1 MTQPARALSLFAT
14 LRRDADRSGLG
25 PREHGGLADVQ
36 LVVLAREDRAAAIEV
51 MYSAH
56 KGRIY
61 TFLLRFLADAEMA
74 DDVTQDTFTKAYA
87 ALGSLTPSHRVL
99 PWLYRIATNAAPDHI
114 RRRRRFAWIRMGALA
129 NTAEE
134 PPMPDEHARVP
145 EREHIQ
151 AVLRGLPPENSIAL
165 LLHAVE
171 GYSYAEIAEI
181 QGVTMTAVRS
191 RIARARASF
200 RRAYGDAAEGGAG
213 GDQPA

>member
-1 MTQPARALSLFAT
+1 MTHPAGALSLFAT
-14 LRRDADRSGLG
+14 LRQDADRSARG
-25 PREHGGLADVQ
+25 PRELGGLADVQ
-36 LVVLAREDRAAAIEV
+36 LVALAREDRSAAIEAI
-51 MYSAH
+51 YSAYR
-56 KGRIY
+56 GRIY
-61 TFLLRFLADAEMA
+61 TFLLRFLADDEMA

-99 PWLYRIATNAAPDHI
+99 PWLYRIATNTALDHL

-134 PPMPDEHARVP
+134 PQMQDDHGRVP

-151 AVLRGLPPENSIAL
+151 AVLRGLPPENAIAL

-171 GYSYAEIAEI
+171 GYSYTEIAEI
-181 QGVTMTAVRS
+181 QNVTMTAVRS

>member
-1 MTQPARALSLFAT
+1 MSQPAGAFSLFAT
-14 LRRDADRSGLG
+14 LRQEAVRSPQA
-25 PREHGGLADVQ
+25 PREGGGLADVQ
-36 LVVLAREDRAAAIEV
+36 LVALAREDRGAALEA
-51 MYSAH
+51 MYAAY

-61 TFLLRFLADAEMA
+61 TFLLRFLADAELA
-74 DDVTQDTFTKAYA
+74 DDITQETFTKAYG
-87 ALGSLTPSHRVL
+87 ALGSLTGGHRVL
-99 PWLYRIATNAAPDHI
+99 PWLYRIATNAALDHL
-114 RRRRRFAWIRMGALA
+114 RRRRRFAWLRMGAIA
-129 NTAEE
+129 NTADE
-134 PPMPDEHARVP
+134 PSMPDEHGRVP

-200 RRAYGDAAEGGAG
+200 RRAYGDGSGSEP
-213 GDQPA
+213 PA

>member
-1 MTQPARALSLFAT
+1 MTQPAGTLSLFAT
-14 LRRDADRSGLG
+14 LRRDADRSAHG

-36 LVVLAREDRAAAIEV
+36 LVALAREDRAAAIEV

-74 DDVTQDTFTKAYA
+74 DDVTQDTFAKAFS

-99 PWLYRIATNAAPDHI
+99 PWLYRIATNTALDHL
-114 RRRRRFAWIRMGALA
+114 RRRRRFAWIRMGAIA
-129 NTAEE
+129 NTADE

-151 AVLRGLPPENSIAL
+151 AVLRGLPPENAIAL
-165 LLHAVE
+165 RRVRPAATTPLT
-171 GYSYAEIAEI
+171 SSR
-181 QGVTMTAVRS
+181 VRS
-191 RIARARASF
+191 SLCSRARPDPS
-200 RRAYGDAAEGGAG
+200 RSSS
-213 GDQPA
+213 